1 MKTLETMNDNDILV
15 YADAGCEIDIQK
27 KSKYNDI
34 FNSVKSDLIIGTLT
48 NHNEHKYNKK
58 DLILYLD
65 MDDDEYL
72 NTIQRQ
78 ASVLCI
84 LKCKQTYDII
94 KEWYNIACNYHLIYD
109 SPSNELNH
117 DSFKEHRHDQA
128 IYSLLTKKYNIYS
141 DKNMRSVIDVK
152 RNRTGKSRL

>member
-58 DLILYLD
+58 DLILYK
-65 MDDDEYL
+65 
-72 NTIQRQ
+72 
-78 ASVLCI
+78 
-84 LKCKQTYDII
+84 LKNFTLFNK
-94 KEWYNIACNYHLIYD
+94 
-109 SPSNELNH
+109 
-117 DSFKEHRHDQA
+117 
-128 IYSLLTKKYNIYS
+128 
-141 DKNMRSVIDVK
+141 
-152 RNRTGKSRL
+152 